1 MTNQPNTFARMTE
14 SFFDEYSRILDAQK
28 KAKEDGIDM
37 RSDSPYSSLLTQDE
51 EPLQEY
57 NPNQLEYPQP
67 EVITR

>member
-1 MTNQPNTFARMTE
+1 MPSSAFAQRTS
-14 SFFDEYSRILDAQK
+14 SFFDELTRIINAQK